1 MFYLLSQIY
10 RELLQKP
17 ISARI
22 KPCGGSATLPFFSIA
37 SVLMEADSIYLTE
50 LLSRPLIIVGEMK
63 SPENMMATSLQ
74 ELLATDYS
82 DFHGLLI

>member
-1 MFYLLSQIY
+1 
-10 RELLQKP
+10 
-17 ISARI
+17 
-22 KPCGGSATLPFFSIA
+22 
-37 SVLMEADSIYLTE
+37 MEADSIYLTE